1 MFGIMQGR
9 LVAPEGTLYQCFP
22 RVGWQEEFPR
32 AAAAGLETIEWIY
45 DVYGADVN
53 PIATD
58 VGHARMRELSK
69 EHGIVVRSVC
79 ADYFM
84 ERPFLRCTDAELGER
99 LGTLSWLL
107 EQMSKLEMQRVV
119 LPFVDASKLQGDDD
133 AKKLAEILG
142 RVVPVAEKTGV
153 ELHLETDLDPTRF
166 AALLALLPSPM
177 VAVNYDSGNSSSLG
191 YKPREEFAAYG
202 KRVRSVHIK
211 DRILGGKTVA
221 LGTGDADFPALFESL
236 AKVGYDGDFIL
247 QAARLEAGGEVELAR
262 ANRAFAERFMNAAK
276 AAS

>member
-22 RVGWQEEFPR
+22 RVAWAEEFPR
-32 AAAAGLETIEWIY
+32 AKAAGLETIEWIY
-45 DVYGADVN
+45 DVYGEDVN
-53 PIATD
+53 PIAND
-58 VGHARMRELSK
+58 AGLARMRELMK

-84 ERPFLRCTDAELGER
+84 ERPFLHCTDAEQGER
-99 LGTLSWLL
+99 VAKLGWLL
-107 EQMSKLEMQRVV
+107 EQCAKLDMQRVV

-133 AKKLAEILG
+133 AKALA
-142 RVVPVAEKTGV
+142 RVLESVLPVAERTRV
-153 ELHLETDLDPTRF
+153 EIHLETDLGPEKF
-166 AALLALLPSPM
+166 AELLALLPSPM
-177 VAVNYDSGNSSSLG
+177 VGVNYDSGNSSSLG
-191 YKPREEFAAYG
+191 YEPREEFAAYG

-211 DRILGGKTVA
+211 DRVLGGKTVA

-262 ANRAFAERFMNAAK
+262 ANRAFAERFMK